1 MTEKSGK
8 DYALEA
14 MAATG
19 LGDVW
24 LSADGAAIL
33 LGLIGPTGKP
43 NRRSFLETLASQPGF
58 PGGMQIGNQT
68 KWRKSALMDWAEEQA
83 RVSRAA

>member
-14 MAATG
+14 LVATG

-58 PGGMQIGNQT
+58 PGGMKISNQT
-68 KWRKSALMDWAEEQA
+68 KWRKSDLMDWAEEQA
-83 RVSRAA
+83 RINRAA

>member
-14 MAATG
+14 LVATG

-43 NRRSFLETLASQPGF
+43 NRRVARDDGRQRRL
-58 PGGMQIGNQT
+58 GGA
-68 KWRKSALMDWAEEQA
+68 KR
-83 RVSRAA
+83 